1 MIAWTPFVHPVRLSF
16 ASLLWLLPP
25 LCLFVAVIY
34 KTVRMHR
41 LDRLVFEVASLVV
54 YMLGGLVALG
64 VALWLVH
71 EYWPF

>member
-1 MIAWTPFVHPVRLSF
+1 MIAWTLFVHPVRLSF
-16 ASLLWLLPP
+16 TSLLWLLPP
-25 LCLFVAVIY
+25 LCLFVAIIY

-41 LDRLVFEVASLVV
+41 LRRLPMEVVALVI

-64 VALWLVH
+64 LALWLVH